1 MFATDEPTPAPQPGR
16 PAGAGRPPAC
26 LLRIKAVPGARRDE
40 IVGPLGDRLKVRV
53 AAPPED
59 GRANDAL
66 CALIADA
73 LGLPTRAISVVVGPG
88 SALKTLRVEGVTAR
102 EAVARLA

>member
-1 MFATDEPTPAPQPGR
+1 MFATDEPPPAPKPGR
-16 PAGAGRPPAC
+16 PAGGNRPVAC

-59 GRANDAL
+59 GRANAAL

-73 LGLPTRAISVVVGPG
+73 LGVAPRAVIVVVGHA
-88 SALKTLRVEGVTAR
+88 SALKTLRVEGMSAR